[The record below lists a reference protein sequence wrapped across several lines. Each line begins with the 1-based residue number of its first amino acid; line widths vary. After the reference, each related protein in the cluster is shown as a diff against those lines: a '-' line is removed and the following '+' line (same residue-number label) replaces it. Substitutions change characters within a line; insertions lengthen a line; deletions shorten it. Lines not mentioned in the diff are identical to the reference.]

1 MKNRFSKQRSFRLA
15 AVFLFLVSVPV
26 PLFAQK
32 SDFSSGMLAYK
43 ITARDTSLKS
53 ILPDNE
59 MFLYT
64 NDTLVRTE
72 NFTQQLGKQVVIRHI
87 EKNKSYLLLDTPIG
101 KYAIQTDHSKADTAK
116 NLYTYKKKFFRKKI
130 LGMKANRVMVS
141 HPDFNEPIEFWYL
154 KNVSSNYIPSF
165 PGLPGLPV
173 KYSLSTADGII
184 NYELKRMSSYTPNRD
199 LFGIPSDFK
208 RVSFDEFLELMI
220 SGENPPEN
228 TPD

>member
-1 MKNRFSKQRSFRLA
+1 MA
-15 AVFLFLVSVPV
+15 GAFLLLGMQSTSV
-26 PLFAQK
+26 FAQK
-32 SDFSSGMLAYK
+32 CDFSSGMLAYT
-43 ITARDTSLKS
+43 ITARDTALRS

-64 NDTLVRTE
+64 NDTIVRTE

-116 NLYTYKKKFFRKKI
+116 NHYTYKKKLFRKKI

-141 HPDFNEPIEFWYL
+141 HPDFSEPIEFWYL
-154 KNVSSNYIPSF
+154 KNVSSKYIPSF

-173 KYSLSTADGII
+173 KYSLSTADGIL
-184 NYELKRMSSYTPNRD
+184 NYELKRMSSYTPDRD

-208 RVSFDEFLELMI
+208 RVSFDAFLELMI
-220 SGENPPEN
+220 GDENLQEN
-228 TPD
+228 TSN